1 MGLSQEEFAQK
12 IFRGKSTIS
21 QLENDKKPLTPS
33 LRSVICRTFGAREEW
48 LVEGAGE
55 MINSFDSPGIKEVS
69 YGYGARGTFT
79 EPPRHSAAAL
89 MPIPGTNETG
99 IDPCIQAMADIKEI
113 FKSEDP
119 ILIPAIRANL
129 HAFKRALQRERQLEM
144 ILFENQDLKKRMSN
158 LENLC
163 KDIPTM
169 KEQFETLKAE
179 NRTLR
184 TENNRLKSTYED
196 PDGDN
201 GHPTTDTEKKAM

>member
-1 MGLSQEEFAQK
+1 MGLSQEGFAQK

-113 FKSEDP
+113 FESEDP
-119 ILIPAIRANL
+119 ILIPAIQANL
-129 HAFKRALQRERQLEM
+129 HAFKRALQRERQFEQILKENEELKNRITNLEK
-144 ILFENQDLKKRMSN
+144 LYTDLKSG
-158 LENLC
+158 
-163 KDIPTM
+163 
-169 KEQFETLKAE
+169 FEILQ
-179 NRTLR
+179 
-184 TENNRLKSTYED
+184 TENKKLRDL
-196 PDGDN
+196 N
-201 GHPTTDTEKKAM
+201 GGCAPINLSQGNAARTGTDDQKT